1 MVRSEQLEDGEVIM
15 LDLDET
21 LFVSVACGDRYE
33 LMNSPLSHCRVLT
46 HTYQLLKYACAR

>member
-33 LMNSPLSHCRVLT
+33 LM
-46 HTYQLLKYACAR
+46 